1 MFRKF
6 TDDSDPQ
13 SVGETSD
20 AVLNA
25 ELDSTVPARL
35 RGPLTRSSIKPR
47 LLFPTSEQL
56 AAKAQKSQIAHDDEE
71 AVTDI
76 EDSKFSTPVAQLE
89 KPSSPPGAPKFS
101 HLSPPTTTRA
111 TRSTKRVG
119 KGKTESARPLT
130 PTMSTDER
138 SATESISPFDGWKRT
153 KVSTSAHGKK
163 REGDMISRDGGE
175 ISKRPRAGRSQPT

>member
-13 SVGETSD
+13 SIGEASD

-56 AAKAQKSQIAHDDEE
+56 AAKAQKSQIVHDEE

-76 EDSKFSTPVAQLE
+76 EDSKISTPIAQFDR
-89 KPSSPPGAPKFS
+89 PSSPPGAPKFS
-101 HLSPPTTTRA
+101 HLSPPTTTQA
-111 TRSTKRVG
+111 THSTKKVG
-119 KGKTESARPLT
+119 KGKKESARPLT

-153 KVSTSAHGKK
+153 RASASAHSKK
-163 REGDMISRDGGE
+163 REGDMISRGGGE
-175 ISKRPRAGRSQPT
+175 ISKRPRAGRNQPT

>member
-6 TDDSDPQ
+6 AEDD
-13 SVGETSD
+13 GEAHSTGEASD

-47 LLFPTSEQL
+47 LLFPTTEQL
-56 AAKAQKSQIAHDDEE
+56 AAKAQKSQIAHDEEE

-76 EDSKFSTPVAQLE
+76 EDSKISTPIRQLD
-89 KPSSPPGAPKFS
+89 KPNSPPGAPKFG
-101 HLSPPTTTRA
+101 HISPPTTTRA
-111 TRSTKRVG
+111 TRSTKSAD
-119 KGKTESARPLT
+119 KGKSARPLT

-138 SATESISPFDGWKRT
+138 STTESVSPFDGWRRT
-153 KVSTSAHGKK
+153 KVGASGLGKK
-163 REGDMISRDGGE
+163 REGETIARGGE
-175 ISKRPRAGRSQPT
+175 ISKRPRAGRS

>member
-6 TDDSDPQ
+6 TDDGDLQ
-13 SVGETSD
+13 SIGETPD
-20 AVLNA
+20 AILNA
-25 ELDSTVPARL
+25 ELDSTVPVRL

-56 AAKAQKSQIAHDDEE
+56 AAKAQKSQTAHDEEE

-76 EDSKFSTPVAQLE
+76 EDSKISTPIAQFG
-89 KPSSPPGAPKFS
+89 KPSSPPGAPKFG
-101 HLSPPTTTRA
+101 HLSPPTTTKA
-111 TRSTKRVG
+111 TRSTKKLG
-119 KGKTESARPLT
+119 KSKTESARPLT

-153 KVSTSAHGKK
+153 RPSTLAHSKK
-163 REGDMISRDGGE
+163 REGDVISRGGAE
-175 ISKRPRAGRSQPT
+175 ISKRPRAGRNQPA